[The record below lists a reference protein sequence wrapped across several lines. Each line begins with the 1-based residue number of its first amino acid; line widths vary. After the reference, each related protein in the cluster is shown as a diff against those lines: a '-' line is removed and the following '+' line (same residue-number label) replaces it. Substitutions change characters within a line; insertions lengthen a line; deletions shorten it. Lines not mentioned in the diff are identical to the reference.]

1 MCIRDRDKDVL
12 MMANHGTLVVAPTMH
27 VAFDDTVYLERT
39 CMYQMLAL
47 NSVGGNKAELAQLD
61 KEAMA
66 RTESYYT
73 KEMIDK
79 YAVKHFYSW
88 WNQYV
93 NEKSNVFE

>member
-1 MCIRDRDKDVL
+1 MESKVHLSIL
-12 MMANHGTLVVAPTMH
+12 FLGTLVVAPTMH

-47 NSVGGNKAELAQLD
+47 NSVGGDKSQLAQLSD
-61 KEAMA
+61 EATA
-66 RTESYYT
+66 STAAYYT
-73 KEMIDK
+73 PEMIDK

-93 NEKSNVFE
+93 NEKSDVFE

>member
-1 MCIRDRDKDVL
+1 
-12 MMANHGTLVVAPTMH
+12 MH

-47 NSVGGNKAELAQLD
+47 NSVGGDRNALAQLD
-61 KEAMA
+61 QEVAS
-66 RTESYYT
+66 RTAAYYT
-73 KEMIDK
+73 QEMIDK

-93 NEKSNVFE
+93 NEKSDVFT